1 MVLCAL
7 VLVICVLSVLYHRKQ
22 EQKHRVTIQ
31 PFSEEQESARK
42 AQPDCRAMPEMS
54 DKVKSISCDQKRKQ
68 LSNRL
73 SLRLDQTVLES
84 QICQIYSTGICQT
97 KEMTGRAKSAE
108 PVLSRTGGFGRRP
121 GAELENPGV
130 WMVKDQEMHAE
141 WIGRECEKLDGKKDK
156 ELKDKEVEYGS
167 EEEEEQAGKT
177 QMETTRRPVEGQ
189 NDEFISTSG
198 VKYELNLEGKE
209 NNFEGNRKDRRFMIT
224 EVSVPSED
232 EYDSDDDEY
241 NLSSSLAKSQHSH
254 EHDDGL
260 QLLGDV
266 ENLPYLTIGPDPD
279 KQSPNPEQIC
289 TETSAGQLNLRPIRR
304 TLSWPP
310 TAAQWKKQWAQT
322 QQVLNISP
330 RFMLVTQYEYHIG
343 MLPLGIAS
351 TMTENI
357 PQASCSGFPEQQLQI
372 NDLEPI
378 RSVEIGEFFNQSCIQ
393 DMSSLSRDYVETKEG
408 QSAMIEGHPPI
419 TSEAHPDLVTVQPIS
434 EGMKSKAAKELK
446 MKSSKK
452 KKTNQTR
459 KDKRARAVSGRQP
472 RRVEREGRE
481 VPRDRQ
487 RDQSHSSSGAHPS
500 GGSPS
505 DDNLLVD
512 NEYTFIDLLHE
523 VVENHGRW
531 TRDRWRQSHMSKQ
544 KPKQVTKS

>member
-31 PFSEEQESARK
+31 PFSEEQESTRK

-54 DKVKSISCDQKRKQ
+54 DKAKSISCDQKSKQ
-68 LSNRL
+68 LNNRL

-97 KEMTGRAKSAE
+97 KQTTGRAKSAE

-121 GAELENPGV
+121 GAELE
-130 WMVKDQEMHAE
+130 KDQEIHAE
-141 WIGRECEKLDGKKDK
+141 WTEQECEKLDDKKDK
-156 ELKDKEVEYGS
+156 GLKDKEGEYGS

-177 QMETTRRPVEGQ
+177 QKETTRRPAERQ
-189 NDEFISTSG
+189 NDEFISTLKTG
-198 VKYELNLEGKE
+198 VKYELNLQGKE
-209 NNFEGNRKDRRFMIT
+209 NNLEGNRKDRRFMIT
-224 EVSVPSED
+224 EDSVPSEE
-232 EYDSDDDEY
+232 EYDSDDDGY
-241 NLSSSLAKSQHSH
+241 NLRSSLARSRRSH

-260 QLLGDV
+260 QPLGDV
-266 ENLPYLTIGPDPD
+266 ENLPYLTIGPDLE

-343 MLPLGIAS
+343 MLPFGIAS

-372 NDLEPI
+372 KDLEPI
-378 RSVEIGEFFNQSCIQ
+378 RSVEIGEFFNRSCIQ
-393 DMSSLSRDYVETKEG
+393 DMSSLSRDYVEIKEG
-408 QSAMIEGHPPI
+408 QSARIESHPPI
-419 TSEAHPDLVTVQPIS
+419 ISEAHPDLVTVQPIS
-434 EGMKSKAAKELK
+434 EGMKSKAAKDLK

-452 KKTNQTR
+452 KKTNQTL
-459 KDKRARAVSGRQP
+459 KDKQARAVTGRQP
-472 RRVEREGRE
+472 RRVEREGRQ
-481 VPRDRQ
+481 VLRDRQ

-544 KPKQVTKS
+544 KTKQVTKS